1 MDQSVSL
8 CFITSALIAS
18 SLIGTEGGRIVSHAI
33 SEIRW
38 TMSGQ
43 GQLVKTSP
51 AFVYVAAN
59 RPQAARE
66 ERVNGVEPTR
76 DRGRVLRR
84 PPFLLGA
91 ALALVL
97 AAALRAA
104 FGPNVYVS
112 GPGMRQSR
120 IETTV
125 NSIARRQ
132 ARNQFGTQRYAL
144 LFEPGTY

>member
-97 AAALRAA
+97 AAALCAAWLMAGGGGRSAARSAPPGRPA
-104 FGPNVYVS
+104 FGPNVYVF

-120 IETTV
+120 IE
-125 NSIARRQ
+125 
-132 ARNQFGTQRYAL
+132 
-144 LFEPGTY
+144 